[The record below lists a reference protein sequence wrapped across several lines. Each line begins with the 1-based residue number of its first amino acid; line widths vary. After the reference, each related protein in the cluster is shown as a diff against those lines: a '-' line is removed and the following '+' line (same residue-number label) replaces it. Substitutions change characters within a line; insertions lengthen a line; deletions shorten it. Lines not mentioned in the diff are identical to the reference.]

1 MITHSKLINRWAKP
15 AIFILALL
23 PFAAL
28 LWDGYTDALGAEPI
42 EAISQRSGDWILRFL
57 LLTLTI
63 TPLRRISGWNEL
75 VRLRRMLGLFAFF
88 YACLHFLNYLVLDQG
103 LDLAFIMEDVIEH
116 KYVLIGFS
124 SFLLLIPLA
133 LTSTNAM
140 IRRLGGRR
148 WQKLHRLIYL
158 IAIGGV
164 VHYYWL
170 VKSDIREPLL
180 YAVLLAILLGYRW
193 YHHWSRTMSGAAQNG
208 QINPTLQ
215 NIVGANSFAHKG
227 NPVKDN

>member
-1 MITHSKLINRWAKP
+1 MISRSEFIIHWVKP
-15 AIFILALL
+15 TLFILALL
-23 PFAAL
+23 PLANL

-75 VRLRRMLGLFAFF
+75 ARLRRMLGLFAFF

-133 LTSTNAM
+133 LTSTKAM

-158 IAIGGV
+158 ISIGGV

-180 YAVLLAILLGYRW
+180 YAFLLTVLLGYRW
-193 YHHWSRTMSGAAQNG
+193 YHHRSRTMSGAAQNG
-208 QINPTLQ
+208 QINPALQ

-227 NPVKDN
+227 NSAKDN